1 MKTTHT
7 ILFLNSKAMDA
18 IGSETVDLVV
28 TSPPYPMIA
37 MWDNGFSRQ
46 DPAIASALESG
57 DGETAFERMHRQLDA
72 VWQEVYRILK
82 PGGMACINIGDATR
96 SIGDSF
102 RLFPN
107 HSRVLSF
114 MLGLGFADLPAIL
127 WRKPTNA
134 PTKFMGSGMLP
145 PGAYVTLEHEYILIL
160 RKGDRRRFV
169 TQAEKELRQESA
181 FFWEERNQ
189 WFSDVWLELKGA
201 GQAINSGGGRQR
213 SAAYPFEI
221 PYRLISMFSVKED
234 LVVDP
239 FLGTGSTILAAMTA
253 ARNSIGYE
261 SDPSLKEVI
270 ARHLAVS
277 PKSLHQ
283 HIRDRLQA
291 HSEFVKKTDGLTYR
305 SRRYGFPVK
314 TRQEIQIFF
323 NPLVSIESG
332 ASDGWVVRYGTPQ
345 DSK

>member
-1 MKTTHT
+1 LKTTHY
-7 ILFLNSKAMDA
+7 IRYSNAKAMDT
-18 IGSETVDLVV
+18 IDNETVDLVV

-37 MWDNGFSRQ
+37 MWDNGFSGE
-46 DPAIASALESG
+46 DPLIASALESG
-57 DGETAFERMHRQLDA
+57 DGDTAFERMHRQLDA

-82 PGGMACINIGDATR
+82 PGGIACINIGDATR
-96 SIGDSF
+96 SIGDRF

-114 MLGLGFADLPAIL
+114 MISLGFVDLPAIL

-145 PGAYVTLEHEYILIL
+145 PGAYVTIEHEYILIL

-169 TQAEKELRQESA
+169 TRAEKERRRESA

-201 GQAINSGGGRQR
+201 GQAMTSGGKRQR
-213 SAAYPFEI
+213 SAAYPFEL

-239 FLGTGSTILAAMTA
+239 FLGTGSTVIAAMTA

-261 SDPSLKEVI
+261 SDPSLKAVI
-270 ARHLAVS
+270 ARYLAVS
-277 PKSLHQ
+277 PEDLNQ
-283 HIRDRLQA
+283 HIHHRLQA
-291 HSEFVKKTDGLTYR
+291 HFEFVQNNTGLTHR
-305 SRRYGFPVK
+305 SRHYGFPVK
-314 TRQEIQIFF
+314 TRQETRIFL
-323 NPLVSIESG
+323 NPLLSVELA
-332 ASDGWVVRYGTPQ
+332 ASDGWVVRYETPPELP
-345 DSK
+345 